1 MATLTQTSSA
11 SSTVA
16 TVATVATAATAAKD
30 GPSDCCVC
38 AEVVSIKD
46 QSVRSCG
53 HMMCNGCDASWR
65 SRGTFIRQEYVTNQ
79 GDKFA
84 AFESYSLC
92 PLCRA
97 PEPANAYMNR
107 SKESLIHEIQMLAAT
122 VHTKCGGRVDP
133 YTAIDISSM
142 GNKLAPTRATPLEML
157 YGVIGWQTYAE
168 NPYLPLLSAP
178 VPRPPS
184 TPAPENPYLPLLGA
198 APVPRPPF
206 VTPAPV
212 RRVPGPVVAGP
223 VVTPALRVQPG
234 MEGRYVTA
242 DTCIR
247 RFKRLGCTTV
257 RTKLRCPSC
266 HYNLC
271 YSCRV
276 QCPCSN

>member
-1 MATLTQTSSA
+1 MATLTQTSSV

-16 TVATVATAATAAKD
+16 TVETD
-30 GPSDCCVC
+30 GPLECCVC

-97 PEPANAYMNR
+97 PEPATAYMNR

-142 GNKLAPTRATPLEML
+142 GNKLAPTHATATPLEML

-168 NPYLPLLSAP
+168 D
-178 VPRPPS
+178 
-184 TPAPENPYLPLLGA
+184 PYLPLLGA
-198 APVPRPPF
+198 APAPLIPRPP

-212 RRVPGPVVAGP
+212 HRAPRPVGAA
-223 VVTPALRVQPG
+223 VTPVLRFQPG
-234 MEGRYVTA
+234 MEGRYITV

-247 RFKRLGCTTV
+247 RFKRLGCTTA

-271 YSCRV
+271 YSCRG
-276 QCPCSN
+276 QCPCV